1 MNVFLAIM
9 LHVLSLAAL
18 VVVTATALCAVAVV
32 GRKLLTI
39 EADHA
44 SHARLVALQ
53 RERIERVQTLL
64 ADKAFEGYEAEM
76 DAIYYAETAAAPL
89 SKADNARSA

>member
-1 MNVFLAIM
+1 MFIAIM

-18 VVVTATALCAVAVV
+18 VVATAAALCAVVV
-32 GRKLLTI
+32 VCRKLLTI

-53 RERIERVQTLL
+53 RERNERIQTLL
-64 ADKAFEGYEAEM
+64 ADKAAEGYEAEM
-76 DAIYYAETAAAPL
+76 DAIYYAETVAAPL
-89 SKADNARSA
+89 SKGDDARSA